1 MAFKIPFILVS
12 RLLSGVDSYTIFEI
26 KRVREIGRGHFA
38 SVLIAMHNGETF
50 VLKKVFCRHW
60 DEEGKKFPK
69 KFKILNDLKIQKKK

>member
-50 VLKKVFCRHW
+50 VLKKVFCRH
-60 DEEGKKFPK
+60 
-69 KFKILNDLKIQKKK
+69 